1 MNEIEIKIDYFSVTF
16 PLDLSAN
23 ESTQFKVHET
33 VEELAT
39 YLNVQNFEIEKTK
52 YAQNNFNYQYHLGE
66 HIILRLDGPMNDC
79 YQKTCQLEL
88 KGEGCRDFENRNPD
102 KTWINLILFM
112 IEHNAKFKRID
123 IAVDDF
129 KGEHITLSYLLDKI
143 HNRHYT
149 SIFKT
154 NPKPLGT
161 LQDGLTIQFGSNQSS
176 TELVIYD
183 KKQERIKKKKISNQE
198 YWVRFEMRF
207 RNDVAEKII
216 AAILKSTSL
225 SNFAYQHLYRILD
238 IKETNHYDITQQHK
252 ISTDSKWLDFLHHIE
267 KGELTKPTKLE
278 TKTFTDYLKAAT
290 PYISIWLF
298 VKYLQVLKD
307 PYLFE
312 IEIYKFMKNEM
323 TFSKKRFQRLNI
335 FLSQYHLK
343 PIDDVELANIKLEL
357 TKILEEKKLPF

>member
-33 VEELAT
+33 VEELST

-112 IEHNAKFKRID
+112 IENNAKFKRID
-123 IAVDDF
+123 IAIDDF
-129 KGEHITLSYLLDKI
+129 NGKHITLSYLLNKI
-143 HNRHYT
+143 HQHHYT
-149 SIFKT
+149 SIFKSR
-154 NPKPLGT
+154 PKPLGT
-161 LQDGLTIQFGSNQSS
+161 LEDGLTIQFGSNQSA

-183 KKQERIKKKKISNQE
+183 KKQERMKKRKYCDKD
-198 YWVRFEMRF
+198 YWVRYEMRF
-207 RNDVAEKII
+207 RNESAEKMIYELI
-216 AAILKSTSL
+216 KSTNL
-225 SNFAYQHLYRILD
+225 QTLAYQHLYRILD
-238 IKETNHYDITQQHK
+238 IKKKNHYDLTQQHK
-252 ISTDSKWLDFLHHIE
+252 VSTDSKWLDFLHHVQ
-267 KGELTKPTKLE
+267 KGKLIKPTNLE
-278 TKTFTDYLKAAT
+278 AKTFTDYLKAAS

-312 IEIYKFMKNEM
+312 MEIYKFMKNEL

-335 FLSQYHLK
+335 FLNQYHLK
-343 PIDDVELANIKLEL
+343 PIDDIELANIKLEL
-357 TKILEEKKLPF
+357 AKILEEKELPF